1 MNPAHATAAKP
12 SRMRELLRGFAQLP
26 AIRFVVAIAGAWR
39 SEKVSRLSA
48 SISFYA
54 LLSLIP
60 LLLTSYAILGLI
72 FDARV
77 VSNHVE
83 VQIAGMVG
91 AEQALA
97 VDRMLDKAQSQDVA
111 SWQALVGALATFVTA
126 AGVFIELKDSL
137 NSLWHVRPPE
147 KATWW
152 TLVRSYF
159 APLSMVLGFGFLLL
173 VSLVLSA
180 MVAAASESLA
190 AWQPG
195 LAAALSAGDWVTS
208 WAVATLLFAAI
219 FRFLPD
225 TPIAWRHVWL
235 GAAITATLHT
245 LGRTAIGFYLG
256 TSDFSGHY
264 GPAGAIV
271 AIVVWIYYSAQ
282 ILFVGV
288 LITRASSGSLPT
300 DGRPAERAGPDAR
313 SAPGLARTP

>member
-1 MNPAHATAAKP
+1 V
-12 SRMRELLRGFAQLP
+12 
-26 AIRFVVAIAGAWR
+26 RFLVAIATAWR
-39 SEKVSRLSA
+39 AEKVSRLSA

-60 LLLTSYAILGLI
+60 LLITSYTVLGLV
-72 FDARV
+72 FDTRL
-77 VSNHVE
+77 VSHHVDA
-83 VQIAGMVG
+83 QIAAMLGQ
-91 AEQALA
+91 EQAQA
-97 VDRMLDKAQSQDVA
+97 VGRMLERAQAGNVA
-111 SWQALVGALATFVTA
+111 TWQALLGALATFVTA

-137 NSLWHVRPPE
+137 NSLWHVRAPE
-147 KATWW
+147 HPTWW

-159 APLSMVLGFGFLLL
+159 APLTMVLGFGFLLL

-180 MVAAASESLA
+180 VVASLSATLA

-195 LAAALSAGDWVTS
+195 LAAALSAGDWLASGV
-208 WAVATLLFAAI
+208 VAALLFAAI

-225 TPIAWRHVWL
+225 APVAWRHVWL
-235 GAAITATLHT
+235 GALVTAAMHT

-288 LITRASSGSLPT
+288 LITRLSSGAPLGEARPPVQAPT
-300 DGRPAERAGPDAR
+300 
-313 SAPGLARTP
+313 